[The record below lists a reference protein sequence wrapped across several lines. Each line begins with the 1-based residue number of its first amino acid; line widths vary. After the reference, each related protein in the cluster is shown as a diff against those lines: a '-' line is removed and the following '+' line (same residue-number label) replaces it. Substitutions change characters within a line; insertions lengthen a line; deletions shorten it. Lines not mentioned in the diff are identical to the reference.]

1 MIGALL
7 HQARES
13 EGIEL
18 ADVAEQAQIPL
29 ETLEQYELGEIS
41 IPMSELSMLS
51 SIVNRNVDYF
61 LETGS
66 YIGELL
72 KIQAEWKRFTDLDPE
87 IREFA
92 ANPLNV
98 AFIKIAITFSKMPV
112 EQLRKAAEGLLE
124 IAM

>member
-18 ADVAEQAQIPL
+18 ADVAEQAQTPL

-41 IPMSELSMLS
+41 IPMSELSILS
-51 SIVNRNVDYF
+51 SIVNRNVDYV

-66 YIGELL
+66 AL
-72 KIQAEWKRFTDLDPE
+72 
-87 IREFA
+87 
-92 ANPLNV
+92 
-98 AFIKIAITFSKMPV
+98 
-112 EQLRKAAEGLLE
+112 
-124 IAM
+124 